1 MLFNSI
7 EFALFLPLVFIAYW
21 FIAPKNLKAQNIIIL
36 LASYVFYGWWDWRFL
51 VLIIFSSAVDY
62 SIGLKL
68 SETTKQ
74 KSRKL
79 LLYISVFVNLSLL
92 GFFKY
97 FNFFLESFSDAF
109 TLFGQSLKTSRLDII
124 LPIGISFY
132 TFQTLSYTIDVYRNK
147 MKPTKDIISF
157 FAFVNYFPQLV
168 AGPIERA
175 VNLLPQFQKK
185 RSFNYSVAIDGLR
198 QILWGLFKKVV
209 IADNC
214 AKHANVIF
222 NNSDEY
228 SGSTLLL
235 GALFF
240 TFQIYGDFSG
250 YSDIAIG
257 TSRLFGIN
265 LKKNFA
271 FPYFSRNIGEFWRR
285 WHMSLSNWF
294 KDYLYIP
301 LGGSKNSQWITIR
314 NIMIVFLVSGF
325 WHGANWTFLAW
336 GFINACYFI
345 PLLLTKRNRT
355 HLDTIAKGRTLPT
368 IKEVIQISY
377 TFLLT
382 VLAWIFFRAENIKHA
397 FAYFSKIFSSS
408 VLSIPNFPGRR
419 DSVTTLVLVILFMAF
434 EWIGRNNEYAIEKTG
449 ENKNRVYRWALY
461 YSIIIIIVLYG
472 ANQQEFIYFQ
482 F

>member
-21 FIAPKNLKAQNIIIL
+21 FIATKNLKAQNIIIL
-36 LASYVFYGWWDWRFL
+36 LASYVFYAWWDWRFL
-51 VLIIFSSAVDY
+51 ILIIFSSAIDY

-68 SETTKQ
+68 SETTNQ
-74 KSRKL
+74 RNRKL
-79 LLYISVFVNLSLL
+79 LLYTSLFTNLGLL

-97 FNFFLESFSDAF
+97 YNFFLESFSDAF
-109 TLFGQSLKTSRLDII
+109 TLFGQSLETERLDII
-124 LPIGISFY
+124 LPVGISFY
-132 TFQTLSYTIDVYRNK
+132 TFQTLSYTIDIYRNK
-147 MKPTKDIISF
+147 TKPTKDIISF
-157 FAFVNYFPQLV
+157 FAFVNFFPQLV

-185 RSFNYSVAIDGLR
+185 RTFNYPIAIDGLR
-198 QILWGLFKKVV
+198 QILWGLFKKIV

-214 AKHANVIF
+214 AKHANTIF

-257 TSRLFGIN
+257 TSRLFGID
-265 LKKNFA
+265 LKKNFD

-285 WHMSLSNWF
+285 WHISLSTWF

-301 LGGSKNSQWITIR
+301 LGGSKNNQWITIR
-314 NIMIVFLVSGF
+314 NIMIVFLISGL
-325 WHGANWTFLAW
+325 WHGANWTFIVW

-345 PLLLTKRNRT
+345 PLLLTKRNRK
-355 HLDTIAKGRTLPT
+355 HLDTIAQGKLLPT
-368 IKEVIQISY
+368 IKETIQIGY

-397 FAYFSKIFSSS
+397 IAYISEIFSKTIFDFP
-408 VLSIPNFPGRR
+408 IFPNRYSALTTLILILFFIIFEWTGR
-419 DSVTTLVLVILFMAF
+419 DS
-434 EWIGRNNEYAIEKTG
+434 EYAIEKFG
-449 ENKNRVYRWALY
+449 KKRARYYRWTLY
-461 YSIIIIIVLYG
+461 YSIIMCIILFG